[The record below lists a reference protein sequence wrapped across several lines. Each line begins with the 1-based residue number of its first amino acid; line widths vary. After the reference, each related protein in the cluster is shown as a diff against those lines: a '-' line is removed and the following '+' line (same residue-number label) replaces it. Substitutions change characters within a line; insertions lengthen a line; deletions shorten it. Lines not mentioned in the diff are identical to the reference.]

1 MGVWRPAAT
10 LTWNGRCF
18 SGPNGNGSSTS
29 TRMPKPTFA
38 SGATT
43 ARGGWTASFRRAS
56 GSSAVTA
63 TSDEALPRFA
73 TMTWCLPTLLPRE
86 VTGTMSAATFV
97 NGVTEIRPSSTVEPA
112 GSAAG
117 RTRIPNG

>member
-1 MGVWRPAAT
+1 MANA
-10 LTWNGRCF
+10 
-18 SGPNGNGSSTS
+18 
-29 TRMPKPTFA
+29 TFA

-43 ARGGWTASFRRAS
+43 DRGGWTISLRRAS

-73 TMTWCLPTLLPRE
+73 TTTWCRPMRLPRD
-86 VTGTMSAATFV
+86 VTGTMSAATLV
-97 NGVTEIRPSSTVEPA
+97 NGVTEILPSSTVEPL